1 MTNGYDAVNN
11 LGDYF
16 NKMMEK
22 PAIGVGGQIRSLGG
36 AMHVFA
42 DATSP
47 EALAFSRAADAAL
60 VPIGRGVMG
69 ETGAS
74 PTKESMIDLAKT
86 TTMPRIQDSNITGNQ
101 GVFQL
106 KQRIMQNLQN
116 LRDNRANNHFDT
128 TAIDKAIA
136 KYNSNFMSPDVQ
148 KYNPLLKTN
157 NPLVQVGSSDQ
168 ANAAIANVTTGANA
182 GVQVQNQAVQQPQG
196 QAGAYTTGYT
206 PPQPPQ
212 PSYGRQSAQAVG
224 AAAGGAL
231 QTAGSVIGGG
241 LTSTGEL
248 SSGLGQTINWLGK
261 LLPENWQQQA
271 FQQPRPWETT
281 SNQFVGTGQ

>member
-1 MTNGYDAVNN
+1 
-11 LGDYF
+11 
-16 NKMMEK
+16 
-22 PAIGVGGQIRSLGG
+22 
-36 AMHVFA
+36 MHVFA

-148 KYNPLLKTN
+148 KYNPLLKTS

-168 ANAAIANVTTGANA
+168 ANAAIANATTGANA

-248 SSGLGQTINWLGK
+248 SSGLGTTLNWLGK
-261 LLPENWQQQA
+261 LMPENWPQQT
-271 FQQPRPWETT
+271 FQQPRPWET
-281 SNQFVGTGQ
+281 SSQQFVGTQ